1 MTIREERVVLL
12 DDNLE
17 ACGTM
22 DKALVHTADT
32 PLHLAFSCY
41 IFNAKNELLVTRRA
55 LSKKAW
61 PGIWTNSV
69 CGHPMP
75 DESIDDAVKRRCLYE
90 MGLVINTV
98 DLIDRQFSYR
108 ATDAS
113 GIVENEHCPVF
124 LGYTTDMPKANA
136 QEVMDYFWAPIDKII
151 AGVAAVPEVF
161 SPWMVAQLA
170 RPVIRSAIANL
181 ARF

>member
-1 MTIREERVVLL
+1 MTICKEQVVLL
-12 DDNLE
+12 DENLE

-22 DKALVHTADT
+22 DKALVHTANT

-55 LSKKAW
+55 LGKKAW

-75 DESIDDAVKRRCLYE
+75 GESIEDAVKRRCFYE
-90 MGLVINTV
+90 MGLVISV
-98 DLIDRQFSYR
+98 IDLIDPHFSYR

-124 LGYTTDMPKANA
+124 FGYMAEMPEANL
-136 QEVMDYFWAPIDKII
+136 QEVMDYFWAPVDQII
-151 AGVAAVPEVF
+151 TGITAVPEVF
-161 SPWMVAQLA
+161 SPWMVAQLV
-170 RPVIRSAIANL
+170 RPAICSAL
-181 ARF
+181 RRLY